1 MVRFAAIASKHN
13 VATTTP
19 SMMKYVRR
27 GTLLEPAGTFA
38 EQVAFDGLP
47 GVAVD
52 LGPVWEP

>member
-1 MVRFAAIASKHN
+1 MARQV
-13 VATTTP
+13 V
-19 SMMKYVRR
+19 KYVRR